1 MIQCQS
7 ISRWVA
13 PVTNRSTQTANC
25 KHKWSLENFIKPKS
39 YIVKERKHHSMHS
52 KKWGIFKTLHP
63 MQEFKTVYNLFA
75 ITTGMECALWKKP
88 SET

>member
-52 KKWGIFKTLHP
+52 KKWGIFKTLHSMQGFELQAP
-63 MQEFKTVYNLFA
+63 AMEKQEFPENDSSLA
-75 ITTGMECALWKKP
+75 
-88 SET
+88 S